1 MTTTETQPIGLAD
14 IAGISSVEEGRAV
27 ALALQNKLQVLKE
40 FYDRVVEIHECSDP
54 EYCCTCDA
62 IREIDPEHGLC
73 NEDDE
78 DDDDDY

>member
-1 MTTTETQPIGLAD
+1 MTETPIGLAD
-14 IAGISSVEEGRAV
+14 IATISTAEELRAV

-54 EYCCTCDA
+54 EYCRTCDA
-62 IREIDPEHGLC
+62 IREIDPDYGLC
-73 NEDDE
+73 DEDDE

>member
-1 MTTTETQPIGLAD
+1 MKETPIGLAD
-14 IAGISSVEEGRAV
+14 IAAINAAEELRAV

-54 EYCCTCDA
+54 EYCRTCDA
-62 IREIDPEHGLC
+62 IREIDPDYGLC
-73 NEDDE
+73 DEDDE